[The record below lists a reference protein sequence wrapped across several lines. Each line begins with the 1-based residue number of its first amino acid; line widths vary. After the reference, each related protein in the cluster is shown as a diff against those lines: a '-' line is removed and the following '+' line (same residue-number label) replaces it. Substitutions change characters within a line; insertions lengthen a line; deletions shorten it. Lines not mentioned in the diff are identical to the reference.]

1 MKCRLIAFSGL
12 LFALVLGIMSLQA
25 QTQQSVLIFTKTTGF
40 RHTSIPKGVE
50 TVRGL
55 LAEAGIQSV
64 HSEDSN
70 LFQPDSLSGFDA
82 VVFLSTT
89 GDILDENQK
98 KSFQAFV
105 QSGKG
110 FVGIHAASDTEY
122 NWPWYGSLVG
132 GYFSSHPQVQD
143 ADIEVLDQDHP
154 STTHLPSIWFHR
166 DEWYDF
172 KDIKPGL
179 NILMNLDE
187 ETYEGGKMGKF
198 HPIAWFQEYDGGRS
212 FYTGLGHTEESF
224 DSELFQKHILGGV
237 RYVLG
242 LE

>member
-1 MKCRLIAFSGL
+1 MKNRVIAFVGL
-12 LFALVLGIMSLQA
+12 LWGLFGVMSLYAQA
-25 QTQQSVLIFTKTTGF
+25 QQSVLIFTKTTGF
-40 RHTSIPKGVE
+40 RHASIPKGVE
-50 TVRGL
+50 TVRNL
-55 LAEAGIQSV
+55 LAEAGVHSV

-70 LFQPDSLSGFDA
+70 LFQPDSLSVFDA
-82 VVFLSTT
+82 VIFLSTT
-89 GDILDENQK
+89 GDILDDSQK
-98 KSFQAFV
+98 EAFQEFIR
-105 QSGKG
+105 SGKG

-122 NWPWYGSLVG
+122 NWPWYGGLVG
-132 GYFSSHPQVQD
+132 GYFSSHPKVQD
-143 ADIEVLDQDHP
+143 AEIKVLDQKHS
-154 STTHLPSIWFHR
+154 STAHLPRIWFHR

-172 KDIKPGL
+172 KDVKPGL

-198 HPIAWFQEYDGGRS
+198 HPIAWFQKYDGGLS
-212 FYTGLGHTEESF
+212 FYTGLGHTKESF